1 MKRRQTRDPNK
12 YSIDWDDN
20 QMISDAQY
28 AANMRRRLNHS
39 RKQLKHKSVTKQL
52 RASDKAER
60 IAVYALNNGGNF
72 PTIREHD
79 VAVRRRLR
87 GGARP
92 QLFDAEQAA

>member
-60 IAVYALNNGGNF
+60 IAVYALNNGGSF
-72 PTIREHD
+72 PTIRERDAQERRDLLRRAGYQLID
-79 VAVRRRLR
+79 VEAV
-87 GGARP
+87 A
-92 QLFDAEQAA
+92 